1 MICRYGSASQP
12 ATYLKEDLG
21 ADKEREE
28 VASKDRL
35 RKKIGK
41 LAIQAS
47 TLA

>member
-12 ATYLKEDLG
+12 ATRLKEELRE
-21 ADKEREE
+21 DKEREE
-28 VASKDRL
+28 GASDRL

-47 TLA
+47 ILA